1 MQTVLSMLQ
10 ALGPGDVSPTY
21 DAPWMGLL
29 NDGAGWVLGTLLV
42 VVAVLLGVGALMWI
56 AGKLGGGSRAQEVGI
71 TIVLWTVV
79 GAIVI
84 GGAGG
89 LIAWAAGLELFG

>member
-1 MQTVLSMLQ
+1 MQTIFHTFQS
-10 ALGPGDVSPTY
+10 LGPSGVEPTY

-42 VVAVLLGVGALMWI
+42 VVVVLLAVGALMWI
-56 AGKLGGGSRAQEVGI
+56 AGKLGGSSRAQDVGI
-71 TIVLWTVV
+71 TILLWTVL

-89 LIAWAAGLELFG
+89 LISWAAGLDLFG